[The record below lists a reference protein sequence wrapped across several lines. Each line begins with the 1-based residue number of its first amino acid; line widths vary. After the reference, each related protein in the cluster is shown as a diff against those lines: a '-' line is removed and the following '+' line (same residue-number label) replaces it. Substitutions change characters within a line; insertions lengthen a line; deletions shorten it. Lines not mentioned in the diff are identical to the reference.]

1 MRNFQLIFGLAFSF
15 VALSASAHPDAS
27 VPNALMPR
35 QATTTAANGAPT
47 AGSGDVVQGDVD
59 ETPVDT
65 TEQSNASATEAD
77 PVTTTDKN
85 GSTITVAPSTTA
97 KASGK
102 SSSTKTKKISADA
115 QAGGVAMKTPGVYDG
130 YQIYKIGDPVTFV
143 WNYTSLQVAPTAI
156 NVQAYCT
163 DGAQYFPIMMNASA
177 DTTEAIWDTEAYQS
191 SALSKLPVATYT
203 LFIYDN
209 AYAPTAVASPG
220 HLGPYSGLTFGMY
233 TPKPAVPLASFECAT
248 CDPSSASTM
257 DMRALGF
264 LVGMGLVTALSFT
277 WFVAGVL

>member
-1 MRNFQLIFGLAFSF
+1 MRNFQLIFGLAFSLLA
-15 VALSASAHPDAS
+15 VSTSAHPDAS

-35 QATTTAANGAPT
+35 QDATTTAASGAPT
-47 AGSGDVVQGDVD
+47 AGSGEAVQGDVD

-65 TEQSNASATEAD
+65 STTEAD
-77 PVTTTDKN
+77 PVTTTDKS
-85 GSTITVAPSTTA
+85 GSTITVAPSTTTN
-97 KASGK
+97 ASGSK
-102 SSSTKTKKISADA
+102 SSSTKSKKISADA
-115 QAGGVAMKTPGVYDG
+115 PAGGVAMKTPGVYDG

-177 DTTEAIWDTEAYQS
+177 DTTEAIWDTGAYQS
-191 SALSKLPVATYT
+191 TALSKLPVATYT

-220 HLGPYSGLTFGMY
+220 HLGSYSGLTFGMY
-233 TPKPAVPLASFECAT
+233 TPKPAIPLASFECAT
-248 CDPSSASTM
+248 CDPSSASTV
-257 DMRALGF
+257 DIRALGF